1 MVHLS
6 LFGSQTNG
14 SPTNGSRYLIHR
26 QNMEIYCPISQT
38 DGSLIN
44 GSQHFVH
51 RQMVND
57 ENGDAEVEVMKR
69 PLPKQ

>member
-1 MVHLS
+1 
-6 LFGSQTNG
+6 
-14 SPTNGSRYLIHR
+14 
-26 QNMEIYCPISQT
+26 MEIYCPISQT

-44 GSQHFVH
+44 GSQHLVH